1 MPPKDCDRDNACACI
16 SSGDYANCK
25 CSVPNYITKNLCTL
39 AFGRNKKNKTKF
51 RSGLADSSSLQEE
64 GHLVPKGTPIS

>member
-1 MPPKDCDRDNACACI
+1 MCI

-25 CSVPNYITKNLCTL
+25 CSVPNYITKNLSTS
-39 AFGRNKKNKTKF
+39 AFGGNKKKKL

>member
-1 MPPKDCDRDNACACI
+1 MCI

-25 CSVPNYITKNLCTL
+25 CSVPNYITKNLSTS
-39 AFGRNKKNKTKF
+39 AFGRNKKKNKKKF